1 MSNYTSPYKS
11 PYQIPYGTGAAASA
25 STLADNLAAYFSWDN
40 GATTDSTENVTTSTE
55 VSFLFSGTGVV
66 APTTN
71 GAAYDNSNG
80 ARIAISHAQ
89 LPLDDNSWTISAW
102 AKRDFSTGFRHVM
115 GQASSAGGSGRSV
128 TTWYLGTNF
137 DGGAPARFEFVN
149 TSNATCGQCTDSG
162 ATWNDTNWHHFF
174 ISFNRDTAEMLLKQD
189 GRTAITATANT
200 GTPKTAGH
208 SLKLFDS
215 HAYYLAGGMDE
226 TAIWTGVVLDPSVGD
241 WLYNSGS
248 GRTYSEVI
256 AYEL

>member
-1 MSNYTSPYKS
+1 MSNYTSLYKS
-11 PYQIPYGTGAAASA
+11 PYQTSYGTGAASA
-25 STLADNLAAYFSWDN
+25 PTLADNLAAYFSWDSA
-40 GATTDSTENVTTSTE
+40 ATTDSTGNVTASIE
-55 VSFLFSGTGVV
+55 AGTLSAATGIV

-71 GAAYDNSNG
+71 GAASSTSG
-80 ARIAISHAQ
+80 TGRVQVTHTQ

-102 AKRDFSTGFRHVM
+102 AKRDFSTGQRHVM

-128 TTWYLGTNF
+128 TTWYLGTNI
-137 DGGAPARFEFVN
+137 DGGAPARFEIVN
-149 TSNATCGQCTDSG
+149 TANGVCGQCTDSG
-162 ATWNDTNWHHFF
+162 ATWNNTSWHHFF

-200 GTPKTAGH
+200 GTPKTSAH

-215 HAYYLAGGMDE
+215 HAYYLLGSMDE
-226 TAIWTGVVLDPSVGD
+226 TAIWNGVVLDPSVGD